1 MRQLILLL
9 SISLLL
15 FSCSQNDTKQKDAEP
30 AGKDTVVKEKEIVQ
44 LVKDTPI
51 VTQPTVQKSK
61 DELWDEFWTQFSAAV
76 NKKDKKS
83 MIELSLKGPDFF
95 DGGGGGTAEQWINTA
110 DNETWQYWQKAVA
123 KGVKTYE
130 KTQKITKNDFMIFE
144 FKDGKWVW
152 TAVVGD

>member
-1 MRQLILLL
+1 MRQLILIL
-9 SISLLL
+9 STSILL
-15 FSCSQNDTKQKDAEP
+15 FSCGQNDAKQKETDP
-30 AGKDTVVKEKEIVQ
+30 KIKDSTVKEKEIVQ
-44 LVKDTPI
+44 PKEDTPA
-51 VTQPTVQKSK
+51 VAQPIAQKSK
-61 DELWDEFWTQFSAAV
+61 EQLWDEFWPQFTAAV
-76 NKKDKKS
+76 NKRDKKA

-110 DNETWQYWQKAVA
+110 DDETWKYWQKAMT

-130 KTQKITKNDFMIFE
+130 KTQKITKNDYMIFE

>member
-1 MRQLILLL
+1 MRHLILLL
-9 SISLLL
+9 AISLFL
-15 FSCSQNDTKQKDAEP
+15 FSCTQNDTKQKEAEP
-30 AGKDTVVKEKEIVQ
+30 AAKDTTVTKKEIVQ
-44 LVKDTPI
+44 SIKDTLPG
-51 VTQPTVQKSK
+51 TQPTIQKTK
-61 DELWDEFWTQFSAAV
+61 EQLWDEFWTEFSAAV
-76 NKKDKKS
+76 NKKDKKR
-83 MIELSLKGPDFF
+83 MIELSLKGSDFF

-130 KTQKITKNDFMIFE
+130 KIQKITKNDYMIFE